1 MSRYITDDL
10 HDDEIDRRGFL
21 KKASSRRRA
30 LTRRDLVAHVVV
42 RPVRARG

>member
-1 MSRYITDDL
+1 MCRYITDDL

-21 KKASSRRRA
+21 ERFLAARRA
-30 LTRRDLVAHVVV
+30 LTRRALAAHVVV